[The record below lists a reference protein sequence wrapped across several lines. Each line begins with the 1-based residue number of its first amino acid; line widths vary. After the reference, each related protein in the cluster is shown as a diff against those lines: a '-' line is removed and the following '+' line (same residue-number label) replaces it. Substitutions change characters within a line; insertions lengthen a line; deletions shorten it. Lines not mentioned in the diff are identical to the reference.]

1 MEYFENTTRLTEEGY
16 LTVLRMTR
24 RKQFLVYRILSAVLM
39 LPLAERLLFF
49 LIMRI
54 TAGTPFQLKPI
65 DILFALLLIAG
76 LFLWTVPARQIRE
89 KFSRTRQ
96 KIDLQAV
103 NQYTFLPEEIRMMTT
118 SSLEKYR
125 LQYQELTWVR
135 SNAHWIVLRFEKRG
149 FTMLVDKASFTRG
162 SAADCLAFLRR
173 KINEG

>member
-1 MEYFENTTRLTEEGY
+1 
-16 LTVLRMTR
+16 
-24 RKQFLVYRILSAVLM
+24 
-39 LPLAERLLFF
+39 
-49 LIMRI
+49 
-54 TAGTPFQLKPI
+54 
-65 DILFALLLIAG
+65 
-76 LFLWTVPARQIRE
+76 
-89 KFSRTRQ
+89 
-96 KIDLQAV
+96 
-103 NQYTFLPEEIRMMTT
+103 MMTT

>member
-54 TAGTPFQLKPI
+54 TTGTPFQLKPI

-103 NQYTFLPEEIRMMTT
+103 NQYTFLPE
-118 SSLEKYR
+118 KYR

-135 SNAHWIVLRFEKRG
+135 SNTHWIVLRFEKRG

>member
-24 RKQFLVYRILSAVLM
+24 RKQFLVYRILSAALM

-65 DILFALLLIAG
+65 DILFALLLI
-76 LFLWTVPARQIRE
+76 ARQIRE